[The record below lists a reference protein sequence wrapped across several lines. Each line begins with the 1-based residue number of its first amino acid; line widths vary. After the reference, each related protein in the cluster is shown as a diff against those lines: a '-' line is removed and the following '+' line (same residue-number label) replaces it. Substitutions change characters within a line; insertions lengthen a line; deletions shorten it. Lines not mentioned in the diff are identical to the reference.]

1 MRARARYIDELPKG
15 NATCGFFPL
24 WNPHSSLPTPIAQ
37 SSPAGITSAC
47 VPAPP
52 PVEMGGQC
60 QNGARR
66 QGFAMPR
73 QTPARPCPLCAV
85 PADTETRR
93 AAPAGTQAEA
103 SSVLTDDLENKKNTA
118 SRLMAAETN
127 PFSATKRRAA
137 LMTVHGQSKRRILLR
152 SMRYDLRVQSAPL
165 VRGSSRRIMTLRF
178 RPAYIR
184 LINRRDSSNTV
195 ISPVFLKTKRASS
208 TRKRVNWPEKPT
220 PQISGG

>member
-1 MRARARYIDELPKG
+1 MLAPGKYIDELPKG
-15 NATCGFFPL
+15 NATYGFFPL

-37 SSPAGITSAC
+37 SSPAGITSDR

-66 QGFAMPR
+66 QGFAPPR
-73 QTPARPCPLCAV
+73 QTPARPCLLCAV
-85 PADTETRR
+85 LAGIESRR
-93 AAPAGTQAEA
+93 AAPAGTRSEPI
-103 SSVLTDDLENKKNTA
+103 SVLTDYLQKGPQQ
-118 SRLMAAETN
+118 SRLTAAEKTT
-127 PFSATKRRAA
+127 FSATKRKAA
-137 LMTVHGQSKRRILLR
+137 LMTVDGHTKRRILLS

-184 LINRRDSSNTV
+184 LINRRDSSTS
-195 ISPVFLKTKRASS
+195 IICPVFPKAKRASL

-220 PQISGG
+220 PQIPGG